1 MSSSGLDIPAP
12 FDRDAAGRLARSRR
26 VTLRPRTLPP
36 KPGPAFSRPTSIDYH
51 YHGAMT
57 TPLIE
62 LNGLTQAYGNM
73 LVLNGLTATIPC
85 ASVGLVGANGAGKS
99 TLMKTLLGI
108 LKPTGG
114 TARVLG
120 HSVSEDTIAMRERVG
135 YMPERGGLPPD
146 QAAADFMIYAAE
158 LAGIPSRA
166 ARQRASDVLTL
177 VGLHE
182 ERFRPL
188 GDFSTGMLQRAL
200 LAQAIVHDPDVVL
213 LDEPL
218 AGLDPE
224 GRDQMLRLIGRLKGF
239 GIHTLVSSHVLS
251 DIESTCDWIV
261 MIEGGRITQNGTLES
276 LTSGSTVGVEVLD
289 DASGVED
296 LLRARGATVLRRGHM
311 LEVTSIDADPY
322 ELINTVLAESGAGL
336 RLLKARVRTLEDA
349 YLGEGKAAS

>member
-1 MSSSGLDIPAP
+1 
-12 FDRDAAGRLARSRR
+12 
-26 VTLRPRTLPP
+26 
-36 KPGPAFSRPTSIDYH
+36 
-51 YHGAMT
+51 MT

-62 LNGLTQAYGNM
+62 LDGLTQAYGS
-73 LVLNGLTATIPC
+73 LVVLNGLTATIPR
-85 ASVGLVGANGAGKS
+85 ASIGLVGANGAGKS
-99 TLMKTLLGI
+99 TLMRTLLGI
-108 LKPTGG
+108 LKPTAGA
-114 TARVLG
+114 ARVLG
-120 HSVSEDTIAMRERVG
+120 LSVSDDTIAMRARVG

-146 QAAADFMIYAAE
+146 QTAADFMIYAAE

-182 ERFRPL
+182 ERFRHL

-200 LAQAIVHDPDVVL
+200 LAQAIVHDPDLVL

-239 GIHTLVSSHVLS
+239 GIHTLVSSHVLT

-261 MIEGGRITQNGTLES
+261 MIEAGRIVQNGTLES
-276 LTSGSTVGVEVLD
+276 LTSGNTVGVEVLD
-289 DASGVED
+289 NAETVDT
-296 LLRARGATVLRRGHM
+296 LLRQRGATVLRRGHV
-311 LEVTSIDADPY
+311 LEVTTTDGDPY
-322 ELINTVLAESGAGL
+322 DLINRVLAETGSGL

-349 YLGEGKAAS
+349 YLGEGRVEP

>member
-1 MSSSGLDIPAP
+1 MA
-12 FDRDAAGRLARSRR
+12 
-26 VTLRPRTLPP
+26 
-36 KPGPAFSRPTSIDYH
+36 
-51 YHGAMT
+51 

-62 LNGLTQAYGNM
+62 LDGLTQAYGR
-73 LVLNGLTATIPC
+73 LVVLEGLTATIPQ
-85 ASVGLVGANGAGKS
+85 ASIGLVGANGAGKS

-108 LKPTGG
+108 LKPTAG

-120 HSVSEDTIAMRERVG
+120 LSVSDETIAMRERVG

-146 QAAADFMIYAAE
+146 QTAADFMIYAAQ
-158 LAGIPSRA
+158 LAGIPPRA

-182 ERFRPL
+182 ERFRHL

-200 LAQAIVHDPDVVL
+200 LAQAIVHDPDLVL

-224 GRDQMLRLIGRLKGF
+224 GRDQMLRLIGRLRGF
-239 GIHTLVSSHVLS
+239 GIHTLVSSHVLT

-261 MIEGGRITQNGTLES
+261 MIEGGRIVQNGSLES
-276 LTSGSTVGVEVLD
+276 ITSGNTVDVEVLD
-289 DASGVED
+289 HADAVEQ
-296 LLRARGATVLRRGHM
+296 LLRERGATVLRRDHL
-311 LEVTSIDADPY
+311 LEVTTTVDPY
-322 ELINTVLAESGAGL
+322 DLINGVLAETGAGL

-349 YLGEGKAAS
+349 YLGEGRIAS

>member
-1 MSSSGLDIPAP
+1 MS
-12 FDRDAAGRLARSRR
+12 
-26 VTLRPRTLPP
+26 
-36 KPGPAFSRPTSIDYH
+36 
-51 YHGAMT
+51 

-62 LNGLTQAYGNM
+62 LDGLTQAYGN
-73 LVLNGLTATIPC
+73 LIALRGLSGTIPQ

-99 TLMKTLLGI
+99 TLIKVLLGI
-108 LKPTGG
+108 LKPSEGK
-114 TARVLG
+114 ARVLG
-120 HSVSEDTIAMRERVG
+120 LSVTDDTIAVRERVG

-146 QAAADFMIYAAE
+146 QTAADFMIYAAE

-182 ERFRPL
+182 ERFRYL

-200 LAQAIVHDPDVVL
+200 LAQAIVHDPDLVL

-239 GIHTLVSSHVLS
+239 GINTMVSSHVLT

-261 MIEGGRITQNGTLES
+261 MIEGGQMVRNGTLES
-276 LTSGSTVGVEVLD
+276 LTSGNTVAVEVLD
-289 DASGVED
+289 NVETVDA
-296 LLRARGATVLRRGHM
+296 LLHERGATVRRRGHL
-311 LEVTSIDADPY
+311 LEVTTMDGDPY
-322 ELINTVLAESGAGL
+322 DLINRVLAETGGGL
-336 RLLKARVRTLEDA
+336 RLLKASVRTLEDA
-349 YLGEGKAAS
+349 YLGEGGGTS

>member
-1 MSSSGLDIPAP
+1 
-12 FDRDAAGRLARSRR
+12 
-26 VTLRPRTLPP
+26 
-36 KPGPAFSRPTSIDYH
+36 
-51 YHGAMT
+51 MT

-62 LNGLTQAYGNM
+62 LDGLTQAYGSAV
-73 LVLNGLTATIPC
+73 VLKGLTATIPC
-85 ASVGLVGANGAGKS
+85 ASVGLVGSNGAGKS

-108 LKPTGG
+108 LRPTSG

-120 HSVSEDTIAMRERVG
+120 HSVSDETIAMRERVG

-146 QAAADFMIYAAE
+146 QTAADFMIYAAE

-182 ERFRPL
+182 ERFRHL

-218 AGLDPE
+218 SGLDPE
-224 GRDQMLRLIGRLKGF
+224 GRDQMLRLIGRLRGF
-239 GIHTLVSSHVLS
+239 GIFTLVSSHVLS

-261 MIEGGRITQNGTLES
+261 MIEDGRIIQNGTLES
-276 LTSGSTVGVEVLD
+276 LTSGTTVGVEVLD
-289 DASGVED
+289 HAETVDA
-296 LLRARGATVLRRGHM
+296 LLRERGATVLRRGHL
-311 LEVTSIDADPY
+311 LEVTVTDGDAYD
-322 ELINTVLAESGAGL
+322 LINLVLAETGGGI

-349 YLGEGKAAS
+349 YLGEGRITS

>member
-1 MSSSGLDIPAP
+1 M
-12 FDRDAAGRLARSRR
+12 
-26 VTLRPRTLPP
+26 TPP
-36 KPGPAFSRPTSIDYH
+36 PPQL
-51 YHGAMT
+51 
-57 TPLIE
+57 PLIE
-62 LNGLTQAYGNM
+62 LAALTQGYGGM
-73 LVLNGLTATIPC
+73 VVLNGLTATIPR

-108 LKPTGG
+108 LKPTSGV
-114 TARVLG
+114 ARVLG
-120 HSVSEDTIAMRERVG
+120 LSVSEDTIAMRQRVG

-146 QAAADFMIYAAE
+146 QTAADFMIYAAQ
-158 LAGIPSRA
+158 LAGIPPRA

-182 ERFRPL
+182 ERFRHL

-200 LAQAIVHDPDVVL
+200 LAQAIVHDPDLVL

-261 MIEGGRITQNGTLES
+261 MIEGGQIVQNGTLES
-276 LTSGSTVGVEVLD
+276 LTSGNTVGVEVLD
-289 DASGVED
+289 HAED
-296 LLRARGATVLRRGHM
+296 IATALRQRGATVLRRGHL
-311 LEVTSIDADPY
+311 LEVTMTDSDPY
-322 ELINTVLAESGAGL
+322 DLINRVLAETGGGT

-349 YLGEGKAAS
+349 YLAPGHGATGVGGAP